1 LFFFCFL
8 FPKSALSSSASPEQ
22 EASMPYRPENDPF
35 KEEYVPPPTP
45 AQPRRPQI
53 AWRRGAVMWADGEE
67 LSTICAAL
75 GIDEDRFWRHVRNSQ
90 RFRFLIQQAGERRR
104 LQAQFRLAREG
115 REALLRAMAQ
125 IEKYDPA
132 TLRWLGEQAG
142 LESGM
147 PGNGMPGNGTLA
159 GDAPAPQRAD
169 AGERLRLAA
178 SPPPNQAFRKRI
190 ATQRAKMDAEVAR
203 MEQSFARRQVAEAA
217 RLQQNQQT
225 HSEQNQDLSDAKPSQ
240 NDAKPVQAAA
250 PSPISQQSAPPKP
263 RANPAAWQP
272 PPRPP
277 RPPAPP
283 PPRSRAELLGTII
296 DLPGPDMHRIRYAK
310 DPDPDEEMETS

>member
-1 LFFFCFL
+1 
-8 FPKSALSSSASPEQ
+8 
-22 EASMPYRPENDPF
+22 MPYRPENDPF
-35 KEEYVPPPTP
+35 KEEYIPPPTP
-45 AQPRRPQI
+45 APPRRPQI

-67 LSTICAAL
+67 LSAICAAL

-115 REALLRAMAQ
+115 REALLRAMPQ

-142 LESGM
+142 LAG
-147 PGNGMPGNGTLA
+147 GTSSH
-159 GDAPAPQRAD
+159 DRAD
-169 AGERLRLAA
+169 SGERLRLAA

-190 ATQRAKMDAEVAR
+190 AAQRAKMDAEMAR
-203 MEQSFARRQVAEAA
+203 MEQSFARRQAAEASA
-217 RLQQNQQT
+217 QKSQPQ
-225 HSEQNQDLSDAKPSQ
+225 QNQDLSDAKPSQ

-250 PSPISQQSAPPKP
+250 PSSISQQSAPPKP
-263 RANPAAWQP
+263 RANPAAWEP
-272 PPRPP
+272 EPRPP

-310 DPDPDEEMETS
+310 DPDPDEEMD

>member
-1 LFFFCFL
+1 
-8 FPKSALSSSASPEQ
+8 
-22 EASMPYRPENDPF
+22 M
-35 KEEYVPPPTP
+35 
-45 AQPRRPQI
+45 
-53 AWRRGAVMWADGEE
+53 MWADGEE
-67 LSTICAAL
+67 LPTICAAL
-75 GIDEDRFWRHVRNSQ
+75 GIDEDRFWRHVRSSQ
-90 RFRFLIQQAGERRR
+90 RFRFLIQQAGDRRR

-115 REALLRAMAQ
+115 REALLRAMPQ

-142 LESGM
+142 LAEVTPSTNR
-147 PGNGMPGNGTLA
+147 P
-159 GDAPAPQRAD
+159 D

-190 ATQRAKMDAEVAR
+190 AAQRARMDAEVAR
-203 MEQSFARRQVAEAA
+203 MEQSFARRQAAEASA
-217 RLQQNQQT
+217 QKNQSQQNQ
-225 HSEQNQDLSDAKPSQ
+225 DVSDAKPSQ

-250 PSPISQQSAPPKP
+250 PQSPLPPQSSSPPKP
-263 RANPAAWQP
+263 RSYAEAWQP
-272 PPRPP
+272 EPRPP

-310 DPDPDEEMETS
+310 DPDPDEEMEAQNNGTPALR

>member
-1 LFFFCFL
+1 
-8 FPKSALSSSASPEQ
+8 
-22 EASMPYRPENDPF
+22 MPYRPENDPF
-35 KEEYVPPPTP
+35 KEEYIPP
-45 AQPRRPQI
+45 AQPVPPRRPQI
-53 AWRRGAVMWADGEE
+53 AWRRGAMMWADGEE

-90 RFRFLIQQAGERRR
+90 RFRFLIEQAGERRR
-104 LQAQFRLAREG
+104 LQAQVRLAREG
-115 REALLRAMAQ
+115 REALLRAMPQ

-142 LESGM
+142 LGNGMLESGM
-147 PGNGMPGNGTLA
+147 RA
-159 GDAPAPQRAD
+159 EDAPAPQRAD

-178 SPPPNQAFRKRI
+178 SSPPNQAFRKRL
-190 ATQRAKMDAEVAR
+190 AAQREKMDAEVAR
-203 MEQSFARRQVAEAA
+203 MEQSFARRQATEAA
-217 RLQQNQQT
+217 TRKDQPQQNQPQ
-225 HSEQNQDLSDAKPSQ
+225 QNQDLSDAKPSQ
-240 NDAKPVQAAA
+240 NDAKPPPVAA
-250 PSPISQQSAPPKP
+250 PPPSPASQAPQPSSPPKP

-296 DLPGPDMHRIRYAK
+296 DLPGPDMHRIRYAR
-310 DPDPDEEMETS
+310 DPDPDEEMET

>member
-1 LFFFCFL
+1 
-8 FPKSALSSSASPEQ
+8 
-22 EASMPYRPENDPF
+22 MPYRPENDPF
-35 KEEYVPPPTP
+35 KEEYIPPPQS

-67 LSTICAAL
+67 LSIICAAL

-90 RFRFLIQQAGERRR
+90 RFRFLIQQAGDRRR

-115 REALLRAMAQ
+115 REALLRAMPQ

-142 LESGM
+142 LAG
-147 PGNGMPGNGTLA
+147 GTSSH
-159 GDAPAPQRAD
+159 DRAD
-169 AGERLRLAA
+169 SGERLRLAA

-190 ATQRAKMDAEVAR
+190 AAQRAKMDAEVAR
-203 MEQSFARRQVAEAA
+203 MEQSFARRQAAEASA
-217 RLQQNQQT
+217 QKSQPQ
-225 HSEQNQDLSDAKPSQ
+225 QNQDLSDAKPSQ
-240 NDAKPVQAAA
+240 NDAKAMQAAA

-296 DLPGPDMHRIRYAK
+296 DLPRPDMHRIRYAK
-310 DPDPDEEMETS
+310 DPDPDEEMD

>member
-1 LFFFCFL
+1 
-8 FPKSALSSSASPEQ
+8 
-22 EASMPYRPENDPF
+22 MPYRPENDPF
-35 KEEYVPPPTP
+35 KEEYIPP
-45 AQPRRPQI
+45 AQPQSEPKPRRPQI
-53 AWRRGAVMWADGEE
+53 AWRRGAVMWADGED
-67 LSTICAAL
+67 LATICAAL

-115 REALLRAMAQ
+115 REALLRAMPQ

-142 LESGM
+142 LGSGM
-147 PGNGMPGNGTLA
+147 PGNGMAA
-159 GDAPAPQRAD
+159 GDAPASQRAD

-178 SPPPNQAFRKRI
+178 SPPPNQAFRKRL
-190 ATQRAKMDAEVAR
+190 AAQREKMDAEVAR
-203 MEQSFARRQVAEAA
+203 MEQSFARRQAAEASA
-217 RLQQNQQT
+217 QKNQPQQNQ
-225 HSEQNQDLSDAKPSQ
+225 DVSDAKPSQ
-240 NDAKPVQAAA
+240 NDAKPAQVAA
-250 PSPISQQSAPPKP
+250 PSPASQQSAPPKP
-263 RANPAAWQP
+263 RATPAAWQP

-310 DPDPDEEMETS
+310 DPDPDEEMD

>member
-1 LFFFCFL
+1 
-8 FPKSALSSSASPEQ
+8 
-22 EASMPYRPENDPF
+22 MPYRPENDPF
-35 KEEYVPPPTP
+35 KEEYIPPPQSGP
-45 AQPRRPQI
+45 SRRPQI

-90 RFRFLIQQAGERRR
+90 RFRFLIQQAGDRRR
-104 LQAQFRLAREG
+104 LQAQLRLAREG
-115 REALLRAMAQ
+115 REALLRAMPQ

-142 LESGM
+142 LVSAM
-147 PGNGMPGNGTLA
+147 PGNAMPAGGTPSH
-159 GDAPAPQRAD
+159 DRPD

-178 SPPPNQAFRKRI
+178 APPPNQAFRKRI
-190 ATQRAKMDAEVAR
+190 AAQRARMDAEVAR
-203 MEQSFARRQVAEAA
+203 MEQSFARRQATEAA
-217 RLQQNQQT
+217 AQKNQPEKNQPQQNQ
-225 HSEQNQDLSDAKPSQ
+225 DVSDAKPSQ
-240 NDAKPVQAAA
+240 NDAKPAQAAA
-250 PSPISQQSAPPKP
+250 PSPQSSSPPKP
-263 RANPAAWQP
+263 RSNAEAWQP
-272 PPRPP
+272 EPRPP

-283 PPRSRAELLGTII
+283 PARSRAELLGTII